1 MYIFGEMFGTFGGK
15 VSHTFHHFISYLVW
29 TAWVPTAF
37 WTGEDTIR
45 IAFVQIETMV
55 LPQGIR
61 TRTTASERFWFNRLS
76 VDVHFNGATI
86 PAAGVLREPLA

>member
-1 MYIFGEMFGTFGGK
+1 
-15 VSHTFHHFISYLVW
+15 
-29 TAWVPTAF
+29 
-37 WTGEDTIR
+37 
-45 IAFVQIETMV
+45 VQIETMV